1 MADFKNINDGSLT
14 AEQIDL
20 RDMVH
25 DFLAKELVPIAK
37 DLDLKAE
44 FPTEVW
50 KKACDMGLSTL
61 LLPEEYGGSG
71 ISYMTDALI
80 CEEHGWA
87 DAGWSGTIG
96 AHGLSMKPLLLAGR
110 PDQMAHF
117 ADIANAGGI
126 GAFALTEPD
135 AGSDA
140 AALKTT
146 AVKYG
151 DEYVI
156 NGSKCFI
163 TNAEKASIMTVF
175 ALTDKSA
182 GVKGITAFTVDT
194 DTPGLMVGK
203 HEDKMGQRSSVTNDV
218 AFVDMK
224 VPASAVI
231 GKEGMG
237 FALAMQTLDI
247 GRAEAAMCVTGL
259 ARAAVEHAVKYAQ
272 ERVTMGKPII
282 KHQGVAFMLA
292 DMAAMLEAGR
302 QFGWYAAR
310 LLDAK
315 SPRASA
321 IAAMAKMLTTDNAMK
336 ITTDAVQV
344 LGGYGYSREYPVE
357 KLMRDAK
364 IFQIFEGT
372 NQIQRT
378 VIGGWLPKL
387 Y

>member
-1 MADFKNINDGSLT
+1 MADFKNYNDGTLS
-14 AEQIDL
+14 AEQLDL

-25 DFLAKELVPIAK
+25 DFLAKELVPIAPE
-37 DLDLKAE
+37 LDREAK
-44 FPTEVW
+44 FPKEVW
-50 KKACDMGLSTL
+50 KKACDMGLSTML
-61 LLPEEYGGSG
+61 IPEEYGGAG
-71 ISYMTDALI
+71 IDYMTDALL
-80 CEEHGWA
+80 CEEYGWA

-96 AHGLSMKPLLLAGR
+96 AHGLSMKPLLLGGS
-110 PDQMAHF
+110 PEQIGHF
-117 ADIANAGGI
+117 AEVASAGGI
-126 GAFALTEPD
+126 GSFALTEPE

-140 AALKTT
+140 GALRTT

-156 NGSKCFI
+156 NGNKCFI
-163 TNAEKASIMTVF
+163 TNAEEASILTVF
-175 ALTDKSA
+175 AVTDKEA
-182 GVKGITAFTVDT
+182 GVKGITAFTVDA
-194 DTPGLMVGK
+194 DTPGLEVGK

-218 AFVDMK
+218 AFIDMK

-231 GKEGMG
+231 GAEGMG
-237 FALAMQTLDI
+237 FGLAMKTLDI

-272 ERVTMGKPII
+272 QRVTMGKPII
-282 KHQGVAFMLA
+282 KHQGVGFMLA
-292 DMAAMLEAGR
+292 DMASLLETGR
-302 QFGWYAAR
+302 QIGWYAAR
-310 LLDAK
+310 MLD
-315 SPRASA
+315 SRNPRASA
-321 IAAMAKMLTTDNAMK
+321 IAAMAKLVATDNAMK

-372 NQIQRT
+372 NQIQRS
-378 VIGGWLPKL
+378 VITGWLPKL